1 MAATLLIAVG
11 TGAVAS
17 LAGISM
23 TLGAFIA
30 GLMLAETEYRRAIEA
45 VIEPFKGLLLGT
57 FFLVVGLKLDLDT
70 LFAAPL
76 YTLGVAAGIVLL
88 KGAIVYGLARALQGQ
103 PRCGTRNAPCCSAPA
118 ANSASSSR
126 RRHSPPASSR
136 IPPAATSCWW

>member
-88 KGAIVYGLARALQGQ
+88 KGVIVYGLARAFKVNRGAALESAMLLG
-103 PRCGTRNAPCCSAPA
+103 PCGEFGFVIAGVGTRHGPD
-118 ANSASSSR
+118 R
-126 RRHSPPASSR
+126 
-136 IPPAATSCWW
+136 